1 MNPPPPDPARPSPPA
16 SDPAPPVAAPAPPA
30 ARADRPRPWF
40 RDPHRAAGA
49 LLICLAALAV
59 YWPSLHGP
67 WLWDD
72 DVDIPNN
79 ELLRDLPGLW
89 RIWFS
94 PTTLDYYPLK
104 FTVQWL
110 QWQLWGGAVLGYHLV
125 NVALH
130 AVGALLLWRVFTRL
144 GLRFAWLGALVFTV
158 HPLNV
163 ESVAWMAELKN
174 TLSLPPLLL
183 ALLAWFDFAEH
194 GRRRDHLRALAW
206 FLAALLCKTSVV
218 MLPVA
223 LLLHAWWRRGRLD
236 RRDLVATAP
245 FFALSLALG
254 LVTLWFQ
261 AHRGMGGETV
271 VIGGPLDRVALA
283 GTSIA
288 FYAAKSLWP
297 FDLFPIYARWPVAP
311 FAAWHAV
318 PWLVLAAL
326 AAAAWRWRAGFG
338 RHLALGVGWFVVHLL
353 PVVGFV
359 PISFMRFTWV
369 MDHFAYVSL
378 PGLVGLALAALQL
391 RPLRP
396 APVFL
401 AGIVVCA
408 GLGALAR
415 PYAATYGDPHAFW
428 THAIRG
434 QPDAA
439 VARNNLG
446 LALVGRGDLPGSIA
460 EFDRALRLDPAYFEA
475 RMNLGNML
483 ARSGRHAEGLA
494 HLERAVAQRP
504 RFAAAH
510 YNHGIALKNAGRLP
524 DALAAHTRAIELKPG
539 FVEALDARGE
549 VHRLAGR
556 LDDARR
562 DFLAALALDPRHVEA
577 HQHLGV
583 VLSTAG
589 QVAEAIPHFETA
601 LRLRPDYAEAHSNFA
616 ATLVSA
622 GVTDRAIWH
631 FERAL
636 ALRPDFFDARF
647 NLGVVLTR
655 AGRAAAAVPHFTQLL
670 RAQPENLRVH
680 FNLANAYAGAGRPA
694 DAIAHYEHALRID
707 VSYAEIHARLA
718 AALAAAGRTEDARAR
733 YAQAR
738 ALDPSL
744 PPGKY

>member
-1 MNPPPPDPARPSPPA
+1 MNPPPPPAPA
-16 SDPAPPVAAPAPPA
+16 SPASPAPPA
-30 ARADRPRPWF
+30 TDRGPRPRPWF
-40 RDPHRAAGA
+40 LDPHLVAGA
-49 LLICLAALAV
+49 VLICLAALAV
-59 YWPSLHGP
+59 YWPALRGP

-89 RIWFS
+89 RIWVA

-104 FTVQWL
+104 FSVQWL
-110 QWQLWGGAVLGYHLV
+110 QWQLWGDAVLGYHLV

-144 GLRFAWLGALVFTV
+144 GLRFGWLGALVFTV

-163 ESVAWMAELKN
+163 ESVAWIAELKN

-183 ALLAWFDFAEH
+183 ALLAWFDFVDH

-223 LLLHAWWRRGRLD
+223 LLLHAWWRRDTLG
-236 RRDLVATAP
+236 RRDLLATAP
-245 FFALSLALG
+245 FFALSLAFG
-254 LVTLWFQ
+254 LLTLWFQ
-261 AHRGMGGETV
+261 THRGMGGEAV
-271 VIGGPLDRVALA
+271 VIGGLLDRVALA
-283 GTSIA
+283 GTSLA

-297 FDLFPIYARWPVAP
+297 FELYPIYARWPITP
-311 FAAWHAV
+311 FAWWHAA

-326 AAAAWRWRAGFG
+326 AAVAWRRRAGFG
-338 RHLALGVGWFVVHLL
+338 RHLALGLGWFVVHLL
-353 PVVGFV
+353 LVVGFV

-369 MDHFAYVSL
+369 MDHFVYVSL
-378 PGLVGLALAALQL
+378 PGLIGLGLAALQL

-434 QPDAA
+434 QPDSA

-446 LALVGRGDLPGSIA
+446 LALVGRGDLAGSIA

-483 ARSGRHAEGLA
+483 ARAGRHAEGIA
-494 HLERAVAQRP
+494 HLEQAVAQRP
-504 RFAAAH
+504 RLAAAH
-510 YNHGIALKNAGRLP
+510 YNLGVALKNAGRLP
-524 DALAAHTRAIELKPG
+524 DALVAYTRALELKPR
-539 FVEALDARGE
+539 FLDALDARGE
-549 VHRLAGR
+549 LHRVAGR

-562 DFLAALALDPRHVEA
+562 DLLAALALDPRHAEA

-589 QVAEAIPHFETA
+589 HVAEAIPHFETA
-601 LRLRPDYAEAHSNFA
+601 LRVRPDYAEAHSNFA
-616 ATLVSA
+616 AALVSA
-622 GVTDRAIWH
+622 GVIDRAIAH
-631 FERAL
+631 FDRAL

-655 AGRAAAAVPHFTQLL
+655 AGRAAEAVPHFTQLL
-670 RAQPENLRVH
+670 RVQPENLRVH
-680 FNLANAYAGAGRPA
+680 FNLANAWAAAGRPA

-707 VSYAEIHARLA
+707 ASYAEIHARLA
-718 AALAAAGRTEDARAR
+718 AALAAAGRTDDARAR